1 MSFVSNLAILL
12 SVDESFKQAKRIH
25 LIGIGGI
32 GISALAR
39 LLHHEGRTISGTE
52 DNESP
57 QTLDELRAQGVSISL
72 DLDPKALPLA
82 DCYIYSDAW
91 LTKHPEVLEEARSR
105 GVPALSYF
113 EALGKATRGYYLFA
127 VAGTHGKTTTTAM
140 LTDILERAEL
150 DPTAVIG
157 SLRAKTKSN
166 FRPGGKKYFVVEA
179 DEYMRHFLYFS
190 PQVLIITNIDRDHL
204 DYYKD
209 LADIQSAFRELAQK
223 VPEDGFVVCDTSHPH
238 LFPVLEGLK
247 ATIVNYAEAGDIPKL
262 KFPGK
267 HNVANACAALAAAR
281 VLGVADEVAYKA
293 LADFAGTARRFE
305 YKGETPVGAL
315 VYDDYAHNPP
325 KVRAALEGTR
335 EYFPNKRIVAVF
347 QPHLYSRT
355 RLLLP
360 EFAESFGDANEVI
373 VLPIYAAREQDDGLV
388 SSETL
393 ASELGKRG
401 VKVSPLSFL
410 EAEGYLKSTLGPSDV
425 VLTLGAGEAH
435 KVGEAILS

>member
-1 MSFVSNLAILL
+1 ME
-12 SVDESFKQAKRIH
+12 ESLTQAKRIH

-39 LLHHEGRTISGTE
+39 LLHHEGRVISGTE
-52 DNESP
+52 DNESAA
-57 QTLDELRAQGVSISL
+57 TLDELRAQGVSISL
-72 DLDPKALPLA
+72 DLDPKALPSA

-91 LTKHPEVLEEARSR
+91 LTKHPAVLEEARSR
-105 GVPALSYF
+105 GVPTLSYF

-140 LTDILERAEL
+140 LTDILEEAKL
-150 DPTAVIG
+150 DPTAVVG
-157 SLRAKTKSN
+157 SLRVKTKSN
-166 FRPGGKKYFVVEA
+166 FRPGGGKYFVVEA

-190 PQVLIITNIDRDHL
+190 PQVLVITNIDRDHL
-204 DYYKD
+204 DYYRD
-209 LADIQSAFRELAQK
+209 LEDIQSAFRELALK
-223 VPEDGFVVCDTSHPH
+223 VPEDGFVVCDTANPH
-238 LFPVLEGLK
+238 LFPVIEGLR
-247 ATIVNYAEAGDIPKL
+247 ATVVNYAEAGEIPQLKL
-262 KFPGK
+262 PGK
-267 HNVANACAALAAAR
+267 HNIANAKAALSAAR
-281 VLGVADEVAYKA
+281 TVGVKDDVVLPA
-293 LADFAGTARRFE
+293 LASFEGTARRFE
-305 YKGETPVGAL
+305 YKGETPAGAF

-335 EYFPNKRIVAVF
+335 EKYPDRRIVAVF

-373 VLPIYAAREQDDGLV
+373 VLPIYAAREQDDGST
-388 SSETL
+388 SSEML
-393 ASELGKRG
+393 ADELGKRG
-401 VKVSPLSFL
+401 VKVSPLSFI
-410 EAEGYLKSTLGPSDV
+410 EAEEYLKSTLGPSDL